1 MVDSIYIRYKIRQ
14 NSFMLLAIR
23 TVIISGEVVSE
34 IGHEGGFWGYGHVLF
49 LVLDAVCEYSST
61 SALMIYELFIIH

>member
-1 MVDSIYIRYKIRQ
+1 MVDSIYIRYK
-14 NSFMLLAIR
+14 SGKTLTLSAIR
-23 TVIISGEVVSE
+23 TVIISGEVAPE

-61 SALMIYELFIIH
+61 SALMIYELFIIY